1 MRLIILWFQIRSQE
15 AAAQGI
21 QDIIGLVDHESALR
35 GELNIRLLQCIQEI
49 GRLKAEYRRIK
60 RGHGIKSAYQ

>member
-1 MRLIILWFQIRSQE
+1 MRLIILWFQIRAQE

-21 QDIIGLVDHESALR
+21 QDIISIVDHESTLR
-35 GELNIRLLQCIQEI
+35 GEMNIRLLQCIQEI

-60 RGHGIKSAYQ
+60 RGSGISAAYQ